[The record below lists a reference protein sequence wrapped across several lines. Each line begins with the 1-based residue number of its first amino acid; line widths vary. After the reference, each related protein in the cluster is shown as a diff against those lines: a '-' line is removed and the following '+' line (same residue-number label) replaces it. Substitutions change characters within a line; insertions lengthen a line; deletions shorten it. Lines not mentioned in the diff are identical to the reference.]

1 MTRMVPYDE
10 FSMFHENAEEHGIPY
25 AGPPAV
31 RREAVDLGDGRT
43 ISSLVWDGAGARGTG
58 AQPEY
63 VLLHGGAQ
71 NAHTWDTVLLAL
83 GRPALAID
91 LPGHGHS
98 DGGAKGYL
106 DLHDNADDVAAVVRR
121 LAPEAKTVIGMS
133 LGGLTTIALAAA
145 HPDIVRSVVL
155 VDVTPGVNGQKSHA
169 ITAFVNGPES
179 FPDFDAILARTVE
192 HNPTRSVASLRRG
205 ILHNA
210 EQREDGS
217 WVWRYARHRSLQ
229 PPPDDATRFETFQK
243 LWDSLEQIEVPL
255 MLVRGM
261 RPQSVVDD
269 DDEAELRK
277 RVPGARIEHVD
288 AGHSVQ
294 GDQPVELARLIA
306 DFVSTVS

>member
-1 MTRMVPYDE
+1 MSRIPYDE
-10 FSMFHENAEEHGIPY
+10 FSMFHENAQEHGIAY
-25 AGPPAV
+25 DGPPAV
-31 RREAVDLGDGRT
+31 RRERVELGDGRAL
-43 ISSLVWDGAGARGTG
+43 SSLVWGGEADGT
-58 AQPEY
+58 PEF
-63 VLLHGGAQ
+63 VFLHGGAQ

-83 GRPALAID
+83 DRPALAVD

-98 DGGAKGYL
+98 DGGAGGYL
-106 DLHDNADDVAAVVRR
+106 DLNDNAHDVAKAIES
-121 LAPEAKTVIGMS
+121 LAPRAKTVVGMS
-133 LGGLTTIALAAA
+133 LGGLTAISLAKH
-145 HPDIVRSVVL
+145 HPELVRSMVL
-155 VDVTPGVNGQKSHA
+155 VDITPGVNGQKSQA

-217 WVWRYARHRSLQ
+217 WVWRYARHRALQ
-229 PPPDDATRFETFQK
+229 APPDDAVRFETFK
-243 LWDSLEQIEVPL
+243 AFWDALSDMRAPL

-269 DDEAELRK
+269 DDEAELLR
-277 RVPGARIEHVD
+277 RVPGARVEHVD

-294 GDQPVELARLIA
+294 GDQPVELARLIE
-306 DFVSTVS
+306 DFAAGVG